1 MPPGKLVI
9 PAFVEETPVVFV
21 HSDLGLHNIIVSSSN
36 PSEIVGIIDWE
47 FCGSLPYPCLD
58 YMIERLFRKSPLNGY
73 RPEYD
78 HADQL
83 RDAFWGAIP
92 SWTEWNKSEAVK
104 VFREWH
110 QFGKF
115 MKPEPLG
122 TGAQESERERV
133 WGHHE
138 KVVREF
144 LLKWAPNK
152 RSVAEYI
159 Y

>member
-1 MPPGKLVI
+1 LETLPEEHWQEYEVPPGKLVI

-21 HSDLGLHNIIVSSSN
+21 HSDLGLHNIIISSSN

-104 VFREWH
+104 VFRDPVPC
-110 QFGKF
+110 GY
-115 MKPEPLG
+115 
-122 TGAQESERERV
+122 
-133 WGHHE
+133 
-138 KVVREF
+138 
-144 LLKWAPNK
+144 
-152 RSVAEYI
+152 SVYRIAGLELRKI
-159 Y
+159 E